1 MNLRYIVADEIGHFA
16 SVFFGIMAKIY
27 EGEED
32 MIEKLTLR
40 TRAYILTDKRFENF
54 MSNPGDWF
62 YAEKDDEKVVI
73 KSISK
78 RADKK
83 YRLLLKKE
91 ILEKVKNNV
100 NVIIGCVDD
109 DKFYRLELEIKN
121 FDADMEVLF
130 NDKFEI
136 CKNKDSVTVTQKD
149 MIDLN
154 IESFTDYT
162 DNDRRINS
170 LATADRIEGFGGR
183 DEFLNW
189 YNNQEK
195 KCCYCGVEEADLK
208 KYFHSKNTQYEDARQ
223 RGKFLEVERV
233 ITAPENKYS
242 KDNCRLACYICNNA
256 KSDFLSAESFEP
268 IARGINKFWN
278 NYLNKKVEFP
288 EDFEYWIKNKK

>member
-1 MNLRYIVADEIGHFA
+1 
-16 SVFFGIMAKIY
+16 
-27 EGEED
+27 

-54 MSNPGDWF
+54 VSNPGDWF
-62 YAEKDDEKVVI
+62 YAEKDDEKVIV

-100 NVIIGCVDD
+100 NVIIGCIDD
-109 DKFYRLELEIKN
+109 DKFYRLELEIKK

-136 CKNKDSVTVTQKD
+136 CKNKDSVTVAQKD

-154 IESFTDYT
+154 IESFTDYA

-256 KSDFLSAESFEP
+256 KSDFLSAHDFKP
-268 IARGINKFWN
+268 IAEGINKFWN
-278 NYLNKKVEFP
+278 DYLKKLDPKKEVKFDSGSEIWKTGF
-288 EDFEYWIKNKK
+288 DKNMEPDIEK

>member
-1 MNLRYIVADEIGHFA
+1 
-16 SVFFGIMAKIY
+16 
-27 EGEED
+27 

-54 MSNPGDWF
+54 ISNPGDWF
-62 YAEKDDEKVVI
+62 YAEKDDEKVIV

-78 RADKK
+78 RVDKK

-100 NVIIGCVDD
+100 NVIIGCIDD

-121 FDADMEVLF
+121 FDTDTEVLF
-130 NDKFEI
+130 SDKFEI
-136 CKNKDSVTVTQKD
+136 CKNGDIVKVIQKD

-154 IESFTDYT
+154 IESFTDYA

-189 YNNQEK
+189 YNTQDK
-195 KCCYCGVEEADLK
+195 KCCYCGVEENDLI
-208 KYFHSKNTQYEDARQ
+208 KYFDKDINEQYKDARP
-223 RGKFLEVERV
+223 RGKFLEIERV
-233 ITAPENKYS
+233 ITAPESENKYS
-242 KDNCRLACYICNNA
+242 KENCRLACYICNNA

-288 EDFEYWIKNKK
+288 EDFEYWSKNKK

>member
-1 MNLRYIVADEIGHFA
+1 
-16 SVFFGIMAKIY
+16 
-27 EGEED
+27 

-54 MSNPGDWF
+54 VSNPDDWF
-62 YAEKDDEKVVI
+62 YAEKGNEKVVV

-100 NVIIGCVDD
+100 TVIIGCIDD

-121 FDADMEVLF
+121 FDADIEVLL
-130 NDKFEI
+130 NDKFEFCRNEDI
-136 CKNKDSVTVTQKD
+136 VKVIQKD

-154 IESFTDYT
+154 IDDYA

-170 LATADRIEGFGGR
+170 LATADRIKGFGGR

-189 YNNQEK
+189 YNTQDK

-208 KYFHSKNTQYEDARQ
+208 EYFKSENTQYEKARQ
-223 RGKFLEVERV
+223 RGKFLEVESGV
-233 ITAPENKYS
+233 IQY
-242 KDNCRLACYICNNA
+242 
-256 KSDFLSAESFEP
+256 
-268 IARGINKFWN
+268 
-278 NYLNKKVEFP
+278 
-288 EDFEYWIKNKK
+288 

>member
-1 MNLRYIVADEIGHFA
+1 
-16 SVFFGIMAKIY
+16 
-27 EGEED
+27 
-32 MIEKLTLR
+32 MIEKLMLR

-54 MSNPGDWF
+54 ISNPDDWF
-62 YAEKDDEKVVI
+62 YAEKDSEKVIV
-73 KSISK
+73 KSILK

-100 NVIIGCVDD
+100 NVIIGCIDD

-121 FDADMEVLF
+121 FDADIEVLF

-136 CKNKDSVTVTQKD
+136 CKNGDIVKVIQKD

-154 IESFTDYT
+154 IDDYA

-189 YNNQEK
+189 YNTQEK
-195 KCCYCGVEEADLK
+195 KCCYCGVEESDLI
-208 KYFHSKNTQYEDARQ
+208 KYFDKEINEQYKWARP

-233 ITAPENKYS
+233 ITAPESENKYS
-242 KDNCRLACYICNNA
+242 KENCRLACYICNNA

-278 NYLNKKVEFP
+278 NYLNKNVEFP
-288 EDFEYWIKNKK
+288 EDFEYWSKNKK